1 MAASYQLEESDAKL
15 FYASSGTH
23 HHLSEKISPRHRL
36 RHSRG
41 FLDVGLQMTRNDVKW
56 LEMTPNDPKRFQKTP
71 NDAKQL
77 QMTRNGAKRQELT
90 RNDSKQLKM
99 MQNDAK
105 RLEMMQN
112 DAKRLEMTR
121 RYARQTV
128 TAAASN
134 MSWPIKRSADL
145 EGDIILGKKK

>member
-1 MAASYQLEESDAKL
+1 MAKNILKWKLVLTCVIFCFCNMAASYQLEESDAKL

-41 FLDVGLQMTRNDVKW
+41 FLDVGLQMT
-56 LEMTPNDPKRFQKTP
+56 P
-71 NDAKQL
+71 
-77 QMTRNGAKRQELT
+77 
-90 RNDSKQLKM
+90 
-99 MQNDAK
+99 NDAK
-105 RLEMMQN
+105 RLELTRNDANRIEMLQN

>member
-1 MAASYQLEESDAKL
+1 MAASYHLEESDAKL

-41 FLDVGLQMTRNDVKW
+41 FLDVGLQMT
-56 LEMTPNDPKRFQKTP
+56 P
-71 NDAKQL
+71 NDAKRL
-77 QMTRNGAKRQELT
+77 N
-90 RNDSKQLKM
+90 M

-145 EGDIILGKKK
+145 EGDIILGEKK